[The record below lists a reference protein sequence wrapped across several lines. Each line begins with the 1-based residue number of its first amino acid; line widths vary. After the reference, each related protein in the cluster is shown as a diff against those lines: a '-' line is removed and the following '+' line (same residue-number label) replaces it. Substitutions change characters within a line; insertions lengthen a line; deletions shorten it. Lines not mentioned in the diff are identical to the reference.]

1 MFSSHE
7 PRNPN
12 IIRASE
18 IGSFLYCRRA
28 WGYQREGESSTNQV
42 EMLTGTEMHAQHGR
56 TVLTAGLLR
65 GMAYGLLLLALVLAT
80 IYLLNMYLS

>member
-1 MFSSHE
+1 MTPHE

-28 WGYQREGESSTNQV
+28 WGYQREGETSANQS
-42 EMLTGTEMHAQHGR
+42 EMLTGTEIHAQHGR
-56 TVLTAGLLR
+56 TVLTASLLR
-65 GMAYGLLLLALVLAT
+65 GLAYGMVLLALVLGT
-80 IYLLNMYLS
+80 LYLLNMYFS